1 MIFAGLFITAV
12 HCDEA
17 LSSCR
22 NEIIGK
28 LRIQYP
34 EQILEAERNFY
45 EFFKGN
51 FEVSLF

>member
-1 MIFAGLFITAV
+1 MIFADFYIAGV
-12 HCDEA
+12 HFDEA

-22 NEIIGK
+22 NDIIGK

-34 EQILEAERNFY
+34 EQILEAERKFY